1 MSEIK
6 DIRALLAE
14 NPFFD
19 GMADAHL
26 DMLAGC
32 GKLAR
37 FEAGAFLLREGEI
50 ADTFYLIRQ
59 GEVAVESHIPAVG
72 ALSVTRVSAGGI
84 IGYSWLF
91 PPYRN
96 NFDSLALS
104 NVAAIA
110 LHGAC
115 LRDKAEAD
123 HELGYQLMKRFA
135 QVMLHRLQ
143 AARRQMLDV
152 YSQRGIT
159 DVGGSEG

>member
-14 NPFFD
+14 NPFFN

-37 FEAGAFLLREGEI
+37 IEAGKFLLREGEV

-91 PPYRN
+91 PPYRWS
-96 NFDSLALS
+96 FEARAVQD
-104 NVAAIA
+104 VHAIK
-110 LHGAC
+110 LDGAC
-115 LRDKAEAD
+115 LREKCEIDPRM
-123 HELGYQLMKRFA
+123 GYDLMKRFSRIMTRRLEA
-135 QVMLHRLQ
+135 TRLQ
-143 AARRQMLDV
+143 LLDLYGKV
-152 YSQRGIT
+152 NHS
-159 DVGGSEG
+159 